1 MGLKDLFGGG
11 KKKAEFREKAKEV
24 LAEGRLVPGKAEAI
38 AKVAEAHAIED
49 AGDDKTMLRREVYN
63 KAVHQAKKY
72 GKLTDVEAAELAKIQ
87 KFLALRD
94 DQVEKTKW
102 DLTRLRTLTEIRQ
115 GKLPTVA
122 TTHVAMRGMPL
133 EQGESAHY
141 AVQVEAFDRPNTGG
155 HPGVAVRWGTPW
167 TINASKGHALP
178 EEGAKPVG
186 EGYLILTSR
195 RLFFKGASRSA
206 AVAYSPQANL
216 YVYSGGLRLER
227 DIGHTLLKFRTTSDD
242 TAEIVGEL
250 LAALM
255 R

>member
-24 LAEGRLVPGKAEAI
+24 LAEGRLTPGKAEQI
-38 AKVAEAHAIED
+38 AKVAAEHAIED

-63 KAVHQAKKY
+63 KAVGQAKKY

-94 DQVEKTKW
+94 DQVEKTQW

-122 TTHVAMRGMPL
+122 ASNVALRGVPL
-133 EQGESAHY
+133 EQGEVAHY
-141 AVQVEAFDRPNTGG
+141 AVAVEALDRPTTGG
-155 HPGVAVRWGTPW
+155 HTGTMVKWSSPW
-167 TINASKGHALP
+167 TINSSKGHTLP
-178 EEGAKPVG
+178 EDGAKAVG
-186 EGYLILTSR
+186 EGYLILTNK
-195 RLFFKGASRSA
+195 RLFFKGQGRTA
-206 AVAYSPQANL
+206 AVKYSPQANVF
-216 YVYSGGLRLER
+216 VYSGGLRLER
-227 DIGHTLLKFRTTSDD
+227 EIGHTLLKFKTTSDD

-250 LAALM
+250 LSALM

>member
-24 LAEGRLVPGKAEAI
+24 LAEGRIMPGKAEQI
-38 AKVAEAHAIED
+38 AKVAAEHAIED

-122 TTHVAMRGMPL
+122 SSHVAMRGVPL
-133 EQGESAHY
+133 EQGETAHY

-155 HPGVAVRWGTPW
+155 HTGVAVKWATPW

-178 EEGAKPVG
+178 EDGAKSVG
-186 EGYLILTSR
+186 EGYLILTNK
-195 RLFFKGASRSA
+195 RLFFKGQGRSA
-206 AVAYSPQANL
+206 AVKYSPQANL
-216 YVYSGGLRLER
+216 FVYSSGLRLER
-227 DIGHTLLKFRTTSDD
+227 DVGHTLLKFKTSSDD

-255 R
+255 H